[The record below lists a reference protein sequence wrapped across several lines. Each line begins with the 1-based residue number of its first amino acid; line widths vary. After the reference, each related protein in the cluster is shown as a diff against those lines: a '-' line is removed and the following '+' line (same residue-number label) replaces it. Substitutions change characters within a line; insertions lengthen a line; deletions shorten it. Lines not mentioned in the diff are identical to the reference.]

1 MQEYG
6 ILYDDHYSHISDERL
21 REVIEDV
28 QRVHHD
34 MGEVM
39 IMGHL
44 RSRHINVQRH
54 RVRLVL
60 EQIDPEGIWK
70 RRSRPIQHRTYEL
83 PCPNYMWHID
93 GNHKLIRYRM
103 VIHCGIDG
111 FSRLKAFLRRSDN
124 NRADVV
130 LELFWN

>member
-1 MQEYG
+1 MEDLLALNFTICQIARILNVGRTTLYKKMQEYG
-6 ILYDDHYSHISDERL
+6 ILYDRYSHISDERL
-21 REVIEDV
+21 REVIEDI
-28 QRVHHD
+28 QRVHRD

-60 EQIDPEGIWK
+60 GQIDPEGI
-70 RRSRPIQHRTYEL
+70 RTSSRPIQHRTYDV

-93 GNHKLIRYRM
+93 GTT
-103 VIHCGIDG
+103 
-111 FSRLKAFLRRSDN
+111 S
-124 NRADVV
+124 
-130 LELFWN
+130 